1 MVHTLV
7 ASYEFKSS
15 LAVFPEG
22 RKKDIF
28 CQFIPRLL
36 SHGLGRQYEAAVISA
51 AAKMKVRQNNPK
63 KCLTMT
69 IKSQRI
75 YQSLLSSD
83 F

>member
-36 SHGLGRQYEAAVISA
+36 SHGLGRPYEAAVISA